1 MRSSLAWFV
10 TLGALVAG
18 TGGAAAEGAPLLM
31 DTIGVSETEITVE
44 GLSNS
49 KPAWVPGYKFI
60 VQYDGYDQNDVVL
73 VQWKQGGKAIGKPAP
88 CAAKAF
94 VRETQVNPQ
103 TPMVPVNL
111 AAFDCT
117 HPKESAISQGGAFT
131 LTLVYKHTLADKTS
145 PLGTLEGTAIELKQ
159 GAQNKQISTWTGSH
173 DHRLTGA
180 TVEENVNTGRDTGR
194 NLEAA
199 MLQHH
204 EAERAAKLGGPTHY
218 TIRFWTKYKQ
228 GGPVTMNMSCLLDG
242 KPVVEANQT
251 HGETRSYWT
260 FKGKDKDNVAWAQQ
274 EFQFYKSR
282 IYKQADEPGVW
293 QWSEHPGEYRC
304 VATSGGEIVKEVM
317 FTIGAD
323 GKFVDSPCQAQIRTL
338 RHIHLA
344 RTKDKATSNTPVD
357 AKAAKKGYFGRVT
370 WGAGC
375 PGGK

>member
-1 MRSSLAWFV
+1 MRSSLAWLIALGSLVV
-10 TLGALVAG
+10 TPGL
-18 TGGAAAEGAPLLM
+18 AAADGGPLLL
-31 DTIGVSETEITVE
+31 DTVGVAETEV
-44 GLSNS
+44 GVDVQSNA
-49 KPAWVPGYKFI
+49 KVAWVPTYRFV
-60 VQYDGYDQNDVVL
+60 VQFDGYDQNDVVL

-88 CAAKAF
+88 CAARAF
-94 VRETQVNPQ
+94 VKETQVNPQ

-111 AAFDCT
+111 ALFDCK
-117 HPKESAISQGGAFT
+117 HPKEAAISRGGAFT
-131 LTLVYKHTLADKTS
+131 LELVYKQTLADKKS
-145 PLGTLEGTAIELKQ
+145 PLGTLEATAIELKQ
-159 GAQNKQISTWTGSH
+159 GAQNKQISTWTVSH
-173 DHRLTGA
+173 DHRLAGA
-180 TVEENVNTGRDTGR
+180 TIEENVNTGRETGR

-242 KPVVEANQT
+242 KSVVEANQT
-251 HGETRSYWT
+251 HGETRGYWT
-260 FKGKDKDNVAWAQQ
+260 FKGKDKDNVTWAQQ

-304 VATSGGEIVKEVM
+304 VATAGGEIVKEVL

-323 GKFVDSPCQAQIRTL
+323 GKIVDSPCQAQIRTL
-338 RHIHLA
+338 RHVHLA
-344 RTKDKATSNTPVD
+344 RTKDKAVSNTTVD

-375 PGGK
+375 PAGK